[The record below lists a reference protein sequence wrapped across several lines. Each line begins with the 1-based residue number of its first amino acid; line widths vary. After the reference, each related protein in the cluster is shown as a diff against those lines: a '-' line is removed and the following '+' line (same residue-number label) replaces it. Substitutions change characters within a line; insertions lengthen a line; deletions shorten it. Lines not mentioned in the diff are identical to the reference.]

1 MGISRNKR
9 PEFYAKDFTE
19 DVEILLSFYEGRRPS
34 AIPPVTGEDMIT
46 NWKNYGGYYDRVKA
60 IVGLAHAML
69 DANRIFPSPVLP
81 KLSLS
86 RIRALL
92 TSFSP
97 ANATASVRKQE
108 AGMFRRSEEQI
119 WEKAKKGIEDELLRY
134 K

>member
-1 MGISRNKR
+1 
-9 PEFYAKDFTE
+9 
-19 DVEILLSFYEGRRPS
+19 
-34 AIPPVTGEDMIT
+34 MIT

-69 DANRIFPSPVLP
+69 DANRLFPSPVLP
-81 KLSLS
+81 KQSLI

-97 ANATASVRKQE
+97 ANVTASVRKQE

-119 WEKAKKGIEDELLRY
+119 WEKTKKGIEDELLRY

>member
-1 MGISRNKR
+1 
-9 PEFYAKDFTE
+9 
-19 DVEILLSFYEGRRPS
+19 
-34 AIPPVTGEDMIT
+34 MIT

-69 DANRIFPSPVLP
+69 DANRLFPSPVLP
-81 KLSLS
+81 KQFLI

-119 WEKAKKGIEDELLRY
+119 WEKTKKGIEDELLRY